1 MAHRTYTT
9 LNCTCTSSH
18 VVTSE
23 HPFTPGQF
31 PIHSASP
38 FPQGYTYLGN
48 EFIVVRQMRSAVD
61 AAVPPVTLVRNKI
74 LELSFAHGHRL
85 AAKLYSNS
93 SLRHTIV
100 ARRKRFF
107 LVTYCV

>member
-1 MAHRTYTT
+1 MHSAIFR
-9 LNCTCTSSH
+9 L
-18 VVTSE
+18 VLLPSE
-23 HPFTPGQF
+23 HPFTRYPRAVSYSQRL
-31 PIHSASP
+31 PLP
-38 FPQGYTYLGN
+38 TRYTYLGN

-74 LELSFAHGHRL
+74 LELSFAHGHRF

-93 SLRHTIV
+93 SLRYTIV
-100 ARRKRFF
+100 ALRKRFF